1 MLDLEEGGTAP
12 STCRNQ
18 LEEVFGGDVN
28 LIFGEVVQEALL
40 KQIYHQHRRP
50 PAGYSRLTDLRYR
63 DNSFSLIGRNIT
75 R

>member
-50 PAGYSRLTDLRYR
+50 PAG
-63 DNSFSLIGRNIT
+63 
-75 R
+75 